1 MTFND
6 TALFALVMLGGAL
19 LLIGVIVA
27 GSVSLSFMA
36 HARPIPEP
44 TKLDR
49 EAPAKRAS
57 I

>member
-19 LLIGVIVA
+19 ILIGVIVA
-27 GSVSLSFMA
+27 GSVSVSFIA

-44 TKLDR
+44 TKLGP
-49 EAPAKRAS
+49 EAPATSAS